1 MQDRVGDEF
10 NGTITSVAS
19 FGLFI
24 ELNDYYVE
32 GLVHITELSND
43 YYHFDPVRHLLQG
56 ERSGLTYQ
64 LGDSVTVR
72 LVRVDLE
79 EKKIDLQMVGSRKS
93 RPSKGKLR
101 QSLKAGK
108 VGTRPKTKTKTK
120 NNQGKQRTT
129 RSKKSADKRSES
141 GKSTRTTSEKP
152 AKTAKKRKTKKQIA
166 SATARKKGATRGAA
180 KRQVGDSQSG
190 KTVGRKA
197 ANKKT
202 RTRKSR

>member
-1 MQDRVGDEF
+1 M
-10 NGTITSVAS
+10 
-19 FGLFI
+19 FI

-43 YYHFDPVRHLLQG
+43 YYHFDPVRHTLQG

-93 RPSKGKLR
+93 RPSKGRLR

-108 VGTRPKTKTKTK
+108 VGTKPRTKTKTKTK
-120 NNQGKQRTT
+120 KKQGKQRTT

-141 GKSTRTTSEKP
+141 GKSARTTSEKP
-152 AKTAKKRKTKKQIA
+152 AKTVKKRKTKKQIA

-180 KRQVGDSQSG
+180 KRQAGDCQRG
-190 KTVGRKA
+190 ETVGRKA

-202 RTRKSR
+202 RTRESR

>member
-79 EKKIDLQMVGSRKS
+79 DKKIDLQMVGGKSS
-93 RPSKGKLR
+93 RPSTRELR

-108 VGTRPKTKTKTK
+108 VGIKRRQSRVDSAQPAA
-120 NNQGKQRTT
+120 
-129 RSKKSADKRSES
+129 RSQL
-141 GKSTRTTSEKP
+141 T
-152 AKTAKKRKTKKQIA
+152 
-166 SATARKKGATRGAA
+166 GATDR
-180 KRQVGDSQSG
+180 
-190 KTVGRKA
+190 
-197 ANKKT
+197 
-202 RTRKSR
+202 